1 MGLAARSPVSP
12 AEPAILAP
20 SDAAEADSL
29 ETARALLALLARRL
43 RGSRWDLLH
52 WDGPGRP
59 RFLLGEL
66 AGPHPHLARVDET
79 RQPPPVLLASPAGE
93 VGGRQL
99 NLYVPRAAP
108 RPAGTD
114 FIWPLGARGEAPW
127 IYGRLASRD
136 AEALAARPAWLGLL
150 FAELAAPWSR
160 AAELAGPR
168 QEQGILHHESS
179 PLVELLEQLARV
191 ARTETP
197 VFLQGE
203 SGVGKELFAR
213 ALHRLSPRAE
223 SAFVAQ
229 NGGALPDTLIES
241 ELFGHSRGSF
251 TGAREERVGL
261 VELAH
266 GGTFFLDEVGDL
278 SPMLQVRLLRVIQD
292 RQIRRVGDNRL
303 RPVDFRLVT
312 ATHRDMEEMVRAGRF
327 RLDLWYRI
335 QGVRLRI
342 PPLRERPMDL
352 HILARAF
359 LAERASACGLPM
371 RAISVDA
378 LALMR
383 RYAWPGNV
391 RELQNEI
398 GRVVALY
405 GELPRLERW
414 MLSAALYE
422 ESDDGLPA
430 GLAGLTLQ
438 EAQEDLERRMIR
450 QVLARFRGNR
460 SRSARALG
468 LSRQG
473 LLKKLKRLGLER
485 VALDPGA

>member
-1 MGLAARSPVSP
+1 MSP
-12 AEPAILAP
+12 AEPAILVENSGAGTEIL
-20 SDAAEADSL
+20 DAS
-29 ETARALLALLARRL
+29 RAVLSLLARRVP
-43 RGSRWDLLH
+43 GSRWDLLH
-52 WDGPGRP
+52 WERTGQP
-59 RFLLGEL
+59 RFLLGKL
-66 AGPHPHLARVDET
+66 ADPHPGLARLDET
-79 RQPPPVLLASPAGE
+79 RQAPPVLLAVRAGDAD
-93 VGGRQL
+93 GRQL
-99 NLYVPRAAP
+99 SLYVPHAAP
-108 RPAGTD
+108 PAPRAD
-114 FIWPLGARGEAPW
+114 FVWPLGGRGEAPW
-127 IYGRLASRD
+127 IYGRLAMRD

-160 AAELAGPR
+160 AARPAAPR
-168 QEQGILHHESS
+168 EVQGILHHESS

-213 ALHRLSPRAE
+213 ALHRLSPRAD
-223 SAFVAQ
+223 SPFVAQ

-342 PPLRERPMDL
+342 PPLRERPLDL
-352 HILARAF
+352 PILARAF
-359 LAERASACGLPM
+359 LAERAAACGLPM
-371 RAISVDA
+371 RAISADA
-378 LALMR
+378 LALMQ

-398 GRVVALY
+398 GRVVAFY

-414 MLSAALYE
+414 MLSASLYE
-422 ESDDGLPA
+422 ETDDALPSA
-430 GLAGLTLQ
+430 LAGLTLQ

-450 QVLARFRGNR
+450 QVLARFQGNR

-485 VALDPGA
+485 VALKPGA